1 MTAASFFPIFPSARR
16 RRRPRRRAFYAILEA
31 SIVAN
36 SQPLDNPRE
45 NTYENVS

>member
-16 RRRPRRRAFYAILEA
+16 RRRPRRRAFYAILA